1 MRVQALTFH
10 RTRFCI
16 AIALAHA
23 AVSCAGGEP
32 GRPDAAIENVAF
44 APGQGAVHGF
54 VDASAVR
61 VVALPDASLRL
72 KRVSDNSL
80 TAIVTTD
87 VHGAFISSGVPA
99 GTYVICLSGTP
110 GFANACSA
118 TQFAVT
124 AGRIAYPPRA
134 AFTPQITAV
143 YGRVRLS
150 DQTDVRY
157 ENQLYNKVVE
167 TVVRATTTTGV
178 VVSGPVRANSRGD
191 YVLRHVPPGTTVNI
205 IATSENTTVQNTISV
220 PTVPVKQDFTLPI
233 RRPTV
238 SEVQVLQ
245 NGKTV
250 RHVPAGAIVHAKV
263 LASDPDGHALHYA
276 WKAPGGSCPV
286 IDAPEVDCTM
296 PLAQGVQSI

>member
-10 RTRFCI
+10 RTHLCI

-23 AVSCAGGEP
+23 AVSCAGGKP
-32 GRPDAAIENVAF
+32 SPDAAVENVAF

-54 VDASAVR
+54 IDASAVR

-87 VHGAFISSGVPA
+87 VHGAFISSSVPA

-110 GFANACSA
+110 GFSNACSA
-118 TQFAVT
+118 APFVVT
-124 AGRIAYPPRA
+124 AGEIAYPPRA
-134 AFTPQITAV
+134 VFSPQITAV
-143 YGRVRLS
+143 YGRVRLA

-157 ENQLYNKVVE
+157 ENQLYSKVVE
-167 TVVRATTTTGV
+167 TMVRATTTTGML
-178 VVSGPVRANSRGD
+178 VSGPVRADSRGE
-191 YVLRHVPPGTTVNI
+191 YVLRPVPQGTTVNI

-220 PTVPVKQDFTLPI
+220 ATSPVKQDFTLPN

-238 SEVQVLQ
+238 SEVQALQ
-245 NGKTV
+245 NGRTV
-250 RHVPAGAIVHAKV
+250 RHVP
-263 LASDPDGHALHYA
+263 
-276 WKAPGGSCPV
+276 
-286 IDAPEVDCTM
+286 
-296 PLAQGVQSI
+296 